1 MKQTSAF
8 GLKDNT
14 MGKIKIMI
22 PAFLMCLCYMLNAF
36 YLRQGHI
43 NGIYQN
49 TEYSDIWERN
59 CKSTVI
65 LIDDAPLSHH
75 AQKKLWQRNNKEII
89 EKWDPFTKE
98 CDSVLFVNNNVG
110 HVEHKEDLDTWIT
123 EGAICLNGAVG
134 GCISWDDRLFY
145 VEAGD
150 PTWKD
155 EVSIVSNGF
164 RVHLTFID

>member
-1 MKQTSAF
+1 
-8 GLKDNT
+8 
-14 MGKIKIMI
+14 MI

-49 TEYSDIWERN
+49 TEYSDIWERK

-65 LIDDAPLSHH
+65 LIDDAPLSHY

-89 EKWDPFTKE
+89 EKWSPFTNV